1 MATLEEQA
9 VLNQYS
15 TPGLRKGELSRQVKA
30 DHLASQGIKGEVATK
45 ILDQLY
51 PTGIRIF
58 EGEDITI
65 TLDAGSSTIKA

>member
-1 MATLEEQA
+1 MATPEEQA
-9 VLNQYS
+9 VLSKYS

-51 PTGIRIF
+51 ST
-58 EGEDITI
+58 GEDI